1 MYARRY
7 AGAMALKDLRVLYPF
22 RRCDISPPPITAP
35 EFHDV
40 VYDTGVVGYKAG
52 LCVRFSVV
60 STAKETYRID
70 RNRSRTHDFSSKN
83 RNAEAFGASSF
94 TMSVA
99 TSVLLLLKI

>member
-1 MYARRY
+1 
-7 AGAMALKDLRVLYPF
+7 MALKDLRVLYPF

-70 RNRSRTHDFSSKN
+70 RNRSRTHDFSPKIISLSSKN